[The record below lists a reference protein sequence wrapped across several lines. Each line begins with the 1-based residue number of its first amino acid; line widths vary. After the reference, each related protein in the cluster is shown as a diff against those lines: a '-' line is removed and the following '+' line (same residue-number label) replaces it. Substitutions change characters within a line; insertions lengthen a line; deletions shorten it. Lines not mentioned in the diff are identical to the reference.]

1 MTRRLRASVEA
12 PFQLLTSPTCVVGVS
27 PGHRSDEVV
36 VTQQSQGVSVYN
48 VRSQECVKHWA
59 MRADVRLTHPAVL
72 HPKGRRFLVVREHST
87 LLSWASDA
95 PEVDFG
101 CSKTVS
107 ADCPP
112 PFATTTP
119 SHHRTTA
126 RTHPLS
132 RRHGPCALSPSR
144 LTCLFCE
151 CCKRRRCSTRSAW

>member
-95 PEVDFG
+95 PQVDFD
-101 CSKTVS
+101 CSKTVRRLPTTFCHYTHPS
-107 ADCPP
+107 PP
-112 PFATTTP
+112 PP
-119 SHHRTTA
+119 
-126 RTHPLS
+126 PP
-132 RRHGPCALSPSR
+132 RRIGAQLIWPVCSPR
-144 LTCLFCE
+144 
-151 CCKRRRCSTRSAW
+151 AD